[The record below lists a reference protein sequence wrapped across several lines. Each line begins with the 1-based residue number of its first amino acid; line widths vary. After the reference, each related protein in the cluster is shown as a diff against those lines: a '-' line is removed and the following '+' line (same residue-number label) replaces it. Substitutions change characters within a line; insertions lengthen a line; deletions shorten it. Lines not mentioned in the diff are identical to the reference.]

1 MIRTGGKQLGKR
13 LTKIFL
19 IIEGLLLLL
28 TAFQLVQDW
37 ELLILLLI
45 GFIMVNSGK
54 KTIEKRSLMYWV
66 GWFFIVLS
74 ILSTFTIWV
83 ILAVAIIF
91 FIVNGGNIIGMLN
104 LGTSFNAPW
113 NKKQYFGVET
123 VEPTNRSGKRR
134 KQKWLGDTTIGS
146 SVYEWDDINLSV
158 FMGDT
163 IIDLGN
169 TLLPDEDNVILIRK
183 GIGQT
188 RIIIPMGVGI
198 CLQHSAFQ
206 GLTMIDDEPFHLT
219 NESITL
225 YSKNYATATRKIKI
239 VSSTF
244 FGDFEVIY
252 L

>member
-1 MIRTGGKQLGKR
+1 MGWEQLGKK
-13 LTKIFL
+13 LTKVFL

-45 GFIMVNSGK
+45 GLIMIKTGK
-54 KTIEKRSLMYWV
+54 KTIEKRTLTYWV

-83 ILAVAIIF
+83 MLSVAVIF
-91 FIVNGGNIIGMLN
+91 FVINGGNIMEMLN

-123 VEPTNRSGKRR
+123 VEPTDRSGKRR

-146 SVYEWDDINLSV
+146 SVYEWDDINISV
-158 FMGDT
+158 LMGDT

-169 TLLPDEDNVILIRK
+169 TLLPDENNVILIRK

-198 CLQHSAFQ
+198 CLQHSAVQ
-206 GLTMIDDEPFHLT
+206 GLVMFNNEPSHLT

-225 YSKNYATATRKIKI
+225 YTKNYTTATRKIKI

>member
-1 MIRTGGKQLGKR
+1 MGKG
-13 LTKIFL
+13 LTKLFL

-45 GFIMVNSGK
+45 GLIMTRASKGAF
-54 KTIEKRSLMYWV
+54 EKRTLRHWV
-66 GWFFIVLS
+66 GWFFIILSVLS
-74 ILSTFTIWV
+74 TVTIWV
-83 ILAVAIIF
+83 MLAVAVIF
-91 FIVNGGNIIGMLN
+91 FVINGGNIMETLN

-113 NKKQYFGVET
+113 KKKQYYGVEV

-146 SVYEWDDINLSV
+146 SIFEWDDINISV
-158 FMGDT
+158 LMGDT

-188 RIIIPMGVGI
+188 RVIIPMGVGI
-198 CLQHSAFQ
+198 CLQHSAVQ
-206 GLTMIDDEPFHLT
+206 GLALFDNEPFHLT

-239 VSSTF
+239 VSSSF